1 MNKPKLL
8 YLNDVVIESIYDI
21 KDLYDRAEKNSIFI
35 VPKKDIYSD
44 DNSVV
49 LQENEAIRV
58 DEIDIEN
65 GVVYVRDDHFCLF
78 HIFENC
84 DFKHKTNP

>member
-35 VPKKDIYSD
+35 IPKIDIYSD
-44 DNSVV
+44 DKIV
-49 LQENEAIRV
+49 RV
-58 DEIDIEN
+58 NEIDIEN
-65 GVVYVRDDHFCLF
+65 GVVHVKDGYFCLF
-78 HIFENC
+78 QIFENC
-84 DFKHKTNP
+84 EFKHKTNP